1 MKKWVAIFSSALLA
15 GGAAVGA
22 SASDAG
28 KFVSYENTVATNTET
43 VTEKDDNQ
51 AKDQITKEEAVKAA
65 QAILDGSVKEVEL
78 DHEDGKL
85 IYEVELYFNGNDYD
99 FDIDAITG
107 DVLSIDD
114 DLLKTPVKNQMKVNV
129 GEAKKEVLS
138 LFDKAGIKDV
148 ELEMKDGRF
157 VYEIEVKVAGED
169 GDVYIDAT
177 TGEVLYIEDDIRNK
191 AISHRA
197 NEDDKER
204 SSLESTNK
212 SDHDF
217 IKITKEQAVE
227 TALNHVGGGTIDEV
241 ELDREDGILV
251 YEIEIEQDGQE
262 VDVDVDAATGEV
274 VSVDWD

>member
-15 GGAAVGA
+15 GGAAVGV

-65 QAILDGSVKEVEL
+65 QAILGGSVKEVEL
-78 DHEDGKL
+78 DREEGKL

-129 GEAKKEVLS
+129 GEAKREALS

-177 TGEVLYIEDDIRNK
+177 TGEVLYIEEDIRNK
-191 AISHRA
+191 AISQGA
-197 NEDDKER
+197 NVDHKER
-204 SSLESTNK
+204 SSQESTNK
-212 SDHDF
+212 SDHDS
-217 IKITKEQAVE
+217 IKITKEQAVK

-262 VDVDVDAATGEV
+262 VEVDVDAATGEI